1 MLFRSDNTIEHLG
14 LLEETFRVV
23 KRAEAVDKKV
33 RAAVKEKAIPKA
45 KGRALYDSAREKGV
59 ITNDEYALLAHA
71 EELRAAAIA
80 VDDFSQEEY
89 LTHSAP
95 GVLREVNA
103 SDEAIVA

>member
-1 MLFRSDNTIEHLG
+1 MPDNTIEHLG
-14 LLEETFRVV
+14 LLEEAFRVV

-33 RAAVKEKAIPKA
+33 RAAVKARAIPKA
-45 KGRALYDSAREKGV
+45 KGSALYDSAREKNV
-59 ITNDEYALLAHA
+59 ITADEYALLARA

-89 LTHSAP
+89 LTHSSP

-103 SDEAIVA
+103 ADEASVA